1 MPPRRDGR
9 PSRRIVAAVMER
21 VFSEALGFGGGK
33 PRRDVQ
39 CFRCQRFGHVAKY
52 CRRNQVACMKCAE
65 PHDTRDCTK
74 PRDVAPKCANCRRKH
89 VASFRGCSYIA
100 NWGRGG
106 NKKRKRK
113 RRRNRSDRGP
123 APAAGT
129 DQEQQ
134 GAPPPPEK
142 RHHDDAVPHNKLR
155 AATEAAVAD
164 LKAAFAAE
172 RTALRDELAAA
183 HREIQRLRAEVASAA
198 KVLRLTPP
206 APTPTGG
213 EPANEMDAME
223 TDPDPAPPP
232 SKKKMTMR
240 ISKDLEGLLALAAS
254 EKVEAATKEHAAPIS
269 VSVEEQKKA
278 VSRQPT
284 AVQTKPRDAG
294 NDLAILLEGGSSF
307 AEPQR
312 SRHVGAREAKKKSI
326 SEPIPISDQS
336 TP

>member
-9 PSRRIVAAVMER
+9 PSRRIVASVMER

-39 CFRCQRFGHVAKY
+39 CFRCQQFGHVAKY

-74 PRDVAPKCANCRRKH
+74 PRDVAPKCANCGGKH
-89 VASFRGCSYIA
+89 VASFRGCRYIA

-106 NKKRKRK
+106 NKKRRRK

-134 GAPPPPEK
+134 GAPPPPER
-142 RHHDDAVPHNKLR
+142 RHHDNKLR

-198 KVLRLTPP
+198 KALRLAPP
-206 APTPTGG
+206 APTPTG
-213 EPANEMDAME
+213 DAME

-232 SKKKMTMR
+232 PKKKMTMR

-269 VSVEEQKKA
+269 VPVEEQKKA

-294 NDLAILLEGGSSF
+294 NNLAILLEGGSSF